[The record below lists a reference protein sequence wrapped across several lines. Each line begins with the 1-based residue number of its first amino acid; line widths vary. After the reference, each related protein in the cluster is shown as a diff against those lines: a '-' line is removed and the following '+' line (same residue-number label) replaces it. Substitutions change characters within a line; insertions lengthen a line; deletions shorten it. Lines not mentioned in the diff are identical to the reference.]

1 MSLRMHV
8 AEKYEVKYSLEAGF
22 NNAGILFDEL
32 CDALN
37 VEYYTNG
44 DDYEVPEEEWDKL
57 IDAIKGK
64 DAIGVLESPCAVPD
78 LADGLAEHY
87 SKKAIDS
94 AIKSLLYFDECAD
107 KRDGY
112 VHLSYF

>member
-37 VEYYTNG
+37 VEY
-44 DDYEVPEEEWDKL
+44 
-57 IDAIKGK
+57 
-64 DAIGVLESPCAVPD
+64 
-78 LADGLAEHY
+78 
-87 SKKAIDS
+87 
-94 AIKSLLYFDECAD
+94 
-107 KRDGY
+107 
-112 VHLSYF
+112 